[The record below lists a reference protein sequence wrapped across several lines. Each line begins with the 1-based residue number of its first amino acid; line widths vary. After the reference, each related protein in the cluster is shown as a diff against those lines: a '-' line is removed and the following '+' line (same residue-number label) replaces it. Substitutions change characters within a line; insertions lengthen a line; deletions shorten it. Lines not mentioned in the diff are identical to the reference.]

1 MPWPVPTCKPMFE
14 RILVKLME
22 AVQKLTE
29 SQKKPFKPIHMGF
42 TDWSD
47 VPGMGRCIAIL

>member
-1 MPWPVPTCKPMFE
+1 MFE